1 MMNTVATSIQKNEN
15 VLLSTFL
22 NSLYYT
28 FPFGMFLIAC
38 NFLFESV
45 RNYYFDW
52 MIVVL
57 PTVVV
62 CLIINVYEMLKMYQK
77 IGFFKKSENNFTAP
91 QVSYSIS
98 NSNLVTT

>member
-1 MMNTVATSIQKNEN
+1 MTTFDASVKKIRD
-15 VLLSTFL
+15 VFLVTFL

-28 FPFGMFLIAC
+28 FPVGMFLAAC

-62 CLIINVYEMLKMYQK
+62 CIIGNFYQMFM
-77 IGFFKKSENNFTAP
+77 IYQKSENTFTSK
-91 QVSYSIS
+91 QDSYSMS
-98 NSNLVTT
+98 NTNLATS